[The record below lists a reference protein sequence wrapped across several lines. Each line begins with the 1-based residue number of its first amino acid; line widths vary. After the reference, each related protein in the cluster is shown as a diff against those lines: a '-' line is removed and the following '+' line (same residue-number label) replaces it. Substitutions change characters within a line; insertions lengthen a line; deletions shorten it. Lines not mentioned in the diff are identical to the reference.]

1 MIEEYTD
8 PLIRLMEKAV
18 LVSAFMLVLAITYV
32 YIIEPLLKIKYRHDR
47 AEAIK
52 QLEHQEFLQYK
63 FDNQYNLESTRAGEE
78 VSQLEELKK
87 EVIE

>member
-8 PLIRLMEKAV
+8 PLIKLMEKAV
-18 LVSAFMLVLAITYV
+18 LVGAFMLVLAITYV

-63 FDNQYNLESTRAGEE
+63 FDNSYNIESTRAGEE

-87 EVIE
+87 DVIE

>member
-8 PLIRLMEKAV
+8 PLIKLMEKAV
-18 LVSAFMLVLAITYV
+18 SVSAFMLVLAIVYV
-32 YIIEPLLKIKYRHDR
+32 YIIEPLLKAKYRHDR

-63 FDNQYNLESTRAGEE
+63 FDNQYNAESTKVGEE
-78 VSQLEELKK
+78 FRQLDGLKK
-87 EVIE
+87 EVQQ

>member
-8 PLIRLMEKAV
+8 PLIKLMEKAV
-18 LVSAFMLVLAITYV
+18 IVSAFMLVLAIVYV
-32 YIIEPLLKIKYRHDR
+32 YIIEPLLKAKYRRDR

-63 FDNQYNLESTRAGEE
+63 FDNQYNLESTRVGEE
-78 VSQLEELKK
+78 VQQLIEIEKQVSQ
-87 EVIE
+87 

>member
-8 PLIRLMEKAV
+8 PLIKLMEKAV
-18 LVSAFMLVLAITYV
+18 IVSAFMLVLAIVYV
-32 YIIEPLLKIKYRHDR
+32 YIIEPLLKAKYRRDR

-63 FDNQYNLESTRAGEE
+63 FDNQYNLESTRVDEEVQQLIEIKKE
-78 VSQLEELKK
+78 VSQ
-87 EVIE
+87 

>member
-18 LVSAFMLVLAITYV
+18 LVGAFMLVLAITYV
-32 YIIEPLLKIKYRHDR
+32 YIIEPLLKVKYKHDR

-52 QLEHQEFLQYK
+52 RLEHQEFLQYK
-63 FDNQYNLESTRAGEE
+63 FDNSYNVESTKYGEE
-78 VSQLEELKK
+78 SPQLDDLKK
-87 EVIE
+87 EVAE

>member
-8 PLIRLMEKAV
+8 PLIKLMEKAV
-18 LVSAFMLVLAITYV
+18 IVSAFMLVLIIIYV
-32 YIIEPLLKIKYRHDR
+32 CVIEPLLKAKYRHDR

-63 FDNQYNLESTRAGEE
+63 FDNSYNIESTRVGDELQ
-78 VSQLEELKK
+78 QLEELKK

>member
-32 YIIEPLLKIKYRHDR
+32 YILEPLLKAKYRHDR
-47 AEAIK
+47 VEAIK
-52 QLEHQEFLQYK
+52 QSEHQEFLQYK
-63 FDNQYNLESTRAGEE
+63 FDNSYNIESTRVGEE
-78 VSQLEELKK
+78 LLQLEELKK
-87 EVIE
+87 EVVE

>member
-8 PLIRLMEKAV
+8 PLIKLMEKAV
-18 LVSAFMLVLAITYV
+18 IVSAFMLVLAITYV
-32 YIIEPLLKIKYRHDR
+32 YIIEPLLKAKYRHDR

-63 FDNQYNLESTRAGEE
+63 FDNQYNVESTRAGEE
-78 VSQLEELKK
+78 ASQLEELKK